1 MPLLSIGRDAKTVK
15 GEKLGVR
22 TAVLYMA
29 PHTVAGRGNVCAS
42 ASEACRAACLYRAG
56 KGGLPSTQT
65 ARINRTRDFFDD
77 AAAFVDALAVEIAAH
92 VAASTRA
99 GMVPAVRLNGTS
111 DIPYERVKG
120 TDGRTIFDKF
130 PTVQFYD
137 YTKHAGRYNLP
148 PNYNLTY
155 SYAEGRG
162 REAVAALKAGRNVAV
177 VFDAKT
183 GRPDW
188 VTFLADTPDALE
200 VPVIDGDASD
210 ARFMDARGV
219 VVGLKA
225 KGAARSQASGFVIV
239 GNEIYS

>member
-1 MPLLSIGRDAKTVK
+1 MPLLSIGNDAKTVK

-22 TAVLYMA
+22 TAILYMA
-29 PHTVAGRGNVCAS
+29 PHTIAGRGNVCAS
-42 ASEACRAACLYRAG
+42 ATEACKSACLYTAG
-56 KGGLPSTQT
+56 KARYSNVQA
-65 ARINRTRDFFDD
+65 ARINRTRAFFDD

-92 VAASTRA
+92 LAASTRS
-99 GMVPAVRLNGTS
+99 GMLPAVRLNGTS
-111 DIPYERVKG
+111 DIPWERVKG
-120 TDGRTIFDKF
+120 TDGRTLFELF
-130 PTVQFYD
+130 PSVQFYD
-137 YTKHAGRYNLP
+137 YTKHTGRYNLP

-162 REAVAALKAGRNVAV
+162 REALAALRAGRNVAV
-177 VFDAKT
+177 VFDAKA
-183 GRPDW
+183 GRPDF
-188 VTFLADTPDALE
+188 VKFLADTADAVE

-210 ARFMDARGV
+210 ARFMDPVGV